1 MTTSPAAAD
10 AARRLARPRQAFS
23 RSLHAASKAARAQA
37 PPAGP
42 GRDPG
47 NVAPEGLSPAKEAAS
62 LRAAVRILPVAVTAA
77 LRAQTPGLS
86 LDLGRALSV
95 ELRPAPGAAV
105 ELVLRPAPA
114 LARVAAAELPAL
126 VKALRDRGVRVARAA
141 VRAR

>member
-1 MTTSPAAAD
+1 MPRVES
-10 AARRLARPRQAFS
+10 ARPFTPPRLPPPRRPFRPALPPPRQP
-23 RSLHAASKAARAQA
+23 LA
-37 PPAGP
+37 PA
-42 GRDPG
+42 DL
-47 NVAPEGLSPAKEAAS
+47 APEKEVAS
-62 LRAAVRILPVAVTAA
+62 LRAAVRVLPVAVTAA
-77 LRAQTPGLS
+77 LLAHAPGLS

-126 VKALRDRGVRVARAA
+126 VKALRERGVRVSRAA